1 LRKNQGYFIWNKY
14 SNPKPPSGLI
24 IKEGCSVCLKAIL
37 SGTGFTRLCYF
48 QLHVTTFAAHGGK
61 L

>member
-1 LRKNQGYFIWNKY
+1 
-14 SNPKPPSGLI
+14 LI